1 VKKVFMP
8 IVIGLI
14 GLSCVLPAL
23 GKRTNKSEKPKSE
36 AVADEIP
43 AQSELRGASP
53 VVSEAPIIEEATDE
67 TVTVAPA
74 TTADKSELKKTKKR
88 QDDFILGSGNVV
100 ADFNEQSFSD
110 KRRVVAQGLVE
121 KAAAFFKKNDLATS
135 FNAFTYSKDFIKGE
149 LYVFAYDMDGTCLA
163 IGAQR
168 DMLWQNLYDYKDS
181 FGSYVVRSIIETAK
195 KGGGWLVYE
204 WRNTTK
210 VSYIFPVEKDGKKYA
225 LGCGFYPHSKRDA
238 VINLVNGAV
247 SHFTDVMERGGNV
260 SEAFSR
266 FNYSLGDFVFGDLY
280 IFGLDFDGKI
290 MAQGDRPGLI
300 GQNALEHKDAT
311 GKYENKEI
319 IEKLKTSPG
328 GVWVDYTSK
337 RAKKSTYARKVTDKQ
352 GKNYFI
358 ACGYY
363 PEADRRAVVDLVRK
377 GYKYVEGHGIS
388 QAVEEFSSKANV
400 DFRYGDLYLF
410 MYDLTGK
417 VVAYGDNPDLIG
429 INQNELTDDNGVYY
443 VQAIIEKAKA
453 GGGWID
459 YMENNSPR
467 FVYVEQVEIGNTKL
481 AIGSG
486 LHPIS
491 KPEMMQLLVKRAVSS
506 LSDVSLE
513 QALGQIVKRGGDFVK
528 GDLDIF
534 VFDFKGICYAYGEDA
549 SRIWKNMYR
558 ELDEKGIPFVEQFI
572 KVSQDGSGIFEYT
585 MNNAKKVAYLESLE
599 KDGVHYVVGSS
610 FYKDL

>member
-1 VKKVFMP
+1 MKKLLMP
-8 IVIGLI
+8 VVIGFI
-14 GLSCVLPAL
+14 GLSCVAPMDA
-23 GKRTNKSEKPKSE
+23 KRTTKRSETEKTLVVTP
-36 AVADEIP
+36 AVEIP
-43 AQSELRGASP
+43 AVPA
-53 VVSEAPIIEEATDE
+53 VA
-67 TVTVAPA
+67 TVASGVTQEPEVKTVESA
-74 TTADKSELKKTKKR
+74 ALKEGTHAKKTKKA
-88 QDDFILGSGNVV
+88 QEELILSSGNIV

-110 KRRVVAQGLVE
+110 KRRVVAQALVE
-121 KAAAFFKKNDLATS
+121 KAATYMKKNDLATA
-135 FNAFTYSKDFIKGE
+135 FNAFTYGNEFIKGE
-149 LYVFAYDMDGTCLA
+149 LYVFVYDMEGTCLA

-168 DMLWQNLYDYKDS
+168 DMLWQNFYDYKDS
-181 FGSYVVRSIIETAK
+181 FGSYVVRSIIETAN

-210 VSYIFPVEKDGKKYA
+210 VSYVFPVEKDGKKYV

-247 SHFTDVMERGGNV
+247 SHFDEVMARGGNV

-300 GQNALEHKDAT
+300 GQNALEHKDAD

-319 IEKLKTSPG
+319 IEKLKTSPS
-328 GVWVDYTSK
+328 GVWVDYKSK
-337 RAKKSTYARKVTDKQ
+337 RAKKSTYARKVTDRQ

-363 PEADRRAVVDLVRK
+363 PDADRRAVVDLVRK
-377 GYKYVEGHGIS
+377 GFVYLEGHGVS
-388 QAVEEFSSKANV
+388 QAVEEFSSKQNV
-400 DFRYGDLYLF
+400 DYRYGDLYLF
-410 MYDLTGK
+410 VYDLTGK
-417 VVAYGDNPDLIG
+417 VIANGDNPDLVG
-429 INQNELTDDNGVYY
+429 TNQNELTDDNGVYY

-459 YMENNSPR
+459 YIENSSPR
-467 FVYVEQVEIGNTKL
+467 FVYVEMVEIGTQKF

-491 KPEMMQLLVKRAVSS
+491 KPEMMQLLVKRACSA
-506 LSDVSLE
+506 LEDVPLE

-528 GDLDIF
+528 GDLDVF
-534 VFDFKGICYAYGEDA
+534 VFDYKGICYAYGEDY

-558 ELDEKGIPFVEQFI
+558 EQDEKGTAFVQEFI
-572 KVSQDGSGIFEYT
+572 KVAQDGSGSFEYK
-585 MNNAKKVAYLESLE
+585 MNNATKVAYLETIE
-599 KDGVHYVVGSS
+599 KDGKNYVVGSS